1 MTNTKVLDLNELYNF
16 VLLTFSFEIIL
27 LCQNY
32 IRIYQILKL
41 KFKITQTNSDEE
53 MTRTKIICL
62 NEFNDFVVYNFFI
75 WNHLLSQNSTRSSY
89 IPKFSQILQLCFLI
103 SG

>member
-1 MTNTKVLDLNELYNF
+1 MSCTTLL
-16 VLLTFSFEIIL
+16 LLTFSFEIIL

-53 MTRTKIICL
+53 MTKTKIIGI
-62 NEFNDFVVYNFFI
+62 NEFYNFVVYNFLFEI
-75 WNHLLSQNSTRSSY
+75 IYSPKILFEVLIYRSSH
-89 IPKFSQILQLCFLI
+89 KS
-103 SG
+103 